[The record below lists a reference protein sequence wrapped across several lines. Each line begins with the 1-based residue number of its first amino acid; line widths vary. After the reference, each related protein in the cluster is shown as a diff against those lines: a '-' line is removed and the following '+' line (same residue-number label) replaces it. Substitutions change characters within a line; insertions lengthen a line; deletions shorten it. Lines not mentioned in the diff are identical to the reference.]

1 MNTIEDEEE
10 AETGNLVHRRRRS
23 KSVRQDQGQDGQLQA
38 TAISIAENVLQVGR
52 NRASLARLY
61 KLNQEL
67 SPKQIDLIKSKDFG
81 GLLNIAKKLPSEMN
95 KWLMSTYTVQS
106 RQMIIPERGSIA
118 VTADSVHRNFKLPNR
133 GKKVIY
139 KKTQESVDFI
149 TKEYGLEREKSP
161 EITDWCKM
169 IKGMNGKA
177 DDKFLGPWL
186 IAAMSCLLCPTTSL
200 HVSPRCYPNFINL
213 DEVMNTNF
221 CEFVVDQIHEACSKP
236 GDKNSAKCC
245 VYHLLI
251 LYLDSL
257 DITENVRNCPMC
269 AEAWTTE
276 LIDKVVQQDMKED
289 GGYGKL
295 NKKRKIAIMLGE
307 LCIDISHKLGKFVE
321 CIGQLHDEDVKESNE
336 EAPKKRRQRNPPT
349 AKVVKK
355 KRGYALDAAEEDVD
369 EEKEQGEDNEGRGLG
384 DNHCEADKGDD
395 GDAGQGES
403 SKEIS
408 TPIVVDQLSKAE
420 QLSDA
425 KMGVECKGDK
435 NVREPEAK
443 AEATLPKNS
452 DITKR
457 TARDASAIALKVA
470 RKYKK
475 IVFRRNS
482 TLRTVDSVAKAKEE
496 NRKEIGNVRKEAS
509 TCASQGTE
517 IKVEGSTKQCTQG
530 KATNVTE
537 LAAATAQLAI
547 HTSHPHN
554 SAKSVPIEHLQGN
567 DKPMQPICKSTFRHT
582 FESMDFACPSFDL
595 ALDSQP
601 VLSPNSAGPHVKLEE
616 TSVGNTCLNVANDP
630 PTISDDDWDDAMIA
644 EARKLADQI
653 ELKRVTGSVAKDER
667 QAIID
672 LSTPLEGKGVL
683 GVNNFSLASSRSA
696 ATIKP
701 KSASTIIDL
710 CTPPPPARSIHGK
723 ENNDDPSAISS
734 FGSAPQQGPVR
745 RFIKQP
751 ACKRPPL
758 VDIESKGTYYCSSD
772 VKDAYATVLAKGNRS
787 TVGKKLDA
795 SPQIIN
801 FSKYFITLNELAS
814 SMAPR
819 CRLNNDV
826 VEIGI
831 EYIMQKQPSS
841 VKKFVMPLRIAISNF
856 PDFSNHYWLFNLNI
870 RDRRYEI
877 FDSLRSFSN
886 KSLNDCAKTILA
898 CITCLWDSYYPKSK
912 VKVNQFNWY
921 DVEGPKQDNGHDCG
935 IFMLVNADLWHE
947 RHPLDYAQSKIPN
960 IRKLLTHDWL
970 NSEENKLDWKTVLK
984 I

>member
-1 MNTIEDEEE
+1 M
-10 AETGNLVHRRRRS
+10 S
-23 KSVRQDQGQDGQLQA
+23 
-38 TAISIAENVLQVGR
+38 
-52 NRASLARLY
+52 
-61 KLNQEL
+61 
-67 SPKQIDLIKSKDFG
+67 
-81 GLLNIAKKLPSEMN
+81 

-106 RQMIIPERGSIA
+106 REMIIPERGSIA

-139 KKTQESVDFI
+139 KRTQKSVDFI
-149 TKEYGLEREKSP
+149 TKEYGHERGKSP
-161 EITDWCKM
+161 KIMDWCKM

-177 DDKFLGPWL
+177 DDKFLRAQL
-186 IAAMSCLLCPTTSL
+186 IAVMSCLLCPTTSL

-213 DEVMNTNF
+213 DEVVSTNF
-221 CEFVVDQIHEACSKP
+221 CEFVVDQIHEACSKL

-245 VYHLLI
+245 VISATQFSSSFCFLQI

-257 DITENVRNCPMC
+257 DTTEDVRNCPVR

-289 GGYGKL
+289 GGYDKL
-295 NKKRKIAIMLGE
+295 NKKRKIAIMSGE
-307 LCIDISHKLGKFVE
+307 LCTDISHKLDKFVE
-321 CIGQLHDEDVKESNE
+321 CIGQLHDEDVKERNE
-336 EAPKKRRQRNPPT
+336 EAPKKRRQRNPPA

-355 KRGYALDAAEEDVD
+355 KRGSDLGKLAEQKVAKEEGEDAAEEDVD
-369 EEKEQGEDNEGRGLG
+369 EENEEGEENEGRGVG
-384 DNHCEADKGDD
+384 DNHRGANKGDD
-395 GDAGQGES
+395 GDASQRGQASTKDAGQSEPAIIGSWLRNSTKTKGGNVASPSKRSPVAKKPETTSHAGPLAES

-408 TPIVVDQLSKAE
+408 TPIVADQLSKAE

-475 IVFRRNS
+475 IVFQRNL

-496 NRKEIGNVRKEAS
+496 NRKEIGNAGKEAS
-509 TCASQGTE
+509 TCASQ
-517 IKVEGSTKQCTQG
+517 IEGSAKQCTQG
-530 KATNVTE
+530 NATNVTE

-547 HTSHPHN
+547 HTGQPQSEIQTAGPALEQLSEPTGNLLAPLGPLEARNVNNN

-567 DKPMQPICKSTFRHT
+567 DKPMQPICKSTSHRT

-595 ALDSQP
+595 GLDSQP
-601 VLSPNSAGPHVKLEE
+601 VLSPNSAGPHVKPEE
-616 TSVGNTCLNVANDP
+616 TPVGNTCLNVANDP
-630 PTISDDDWDDAMIA
+630 PEVPDDDWDDAMIA
-644 EARKLADQI
+644 EACKVADQI
-653 ELKRVTGSVAKDER
+653 ELERVTGSVTKDER

-672 LSTPLEGKGVL
+672 LSTPPEGKGVL
-683 GVNNFSLASSRSA
+683 G
-696 ATIKP
+696 
-701 KSASTIIDL
+701 
-710 CTPPPPARSIHGK
+710 SIHGK
-723 ENNDDPSAISS
+723 ENNDDPSAKSS
-734 FGSAPQQGPVR
+734 SGSAPQQGPVR
-745 RFIKQP
+745 RFIKPP
-751 ACKRPPL
+751 ACKRPPF
-758 VDIESKGTYYCSSD
+758 VDIEPKATYYCSND
-772 VKDAYATVLAKGNRS
+772 VKDVYATVLAKGNQS
-787 TVGKKLDA
+787 TTKLQKMDWSGNEIRKKIDRDSMHLDRMHMVMFPVLQ
-795 SPQIIN
+795 SLDP
-801 FSKYFITLNELAS
+801 
-814 SMAPR
+814 
-819 CRLNNDV
+819 
-826 VEIGI
+826 
-831 EYIMQKQPSS
+831 KQH
-841 VKKFVMPLRIAISNF
+841 
-856 PDFSNHYWLFNLNI
+856 DFSNHYWLFNLNI

-877 FDSLRSFSN
+877 FDSLRPFSN

-912 VKVNQFNWY
+912 VKVDHFNWY
-921 DVEGPKQDNGHDCG
+921 DVGGPKQDNGHDCG
-935 IFMLVNADLWHE
+935 IFMLMNADLWDG

-970 NSEENKLDWKTVLK
+970 NSAENIVDWKTVLK